1 MFDLGFFGLL
11 ASGTV
16 LLAGG
21 GPSFD
26 IGNWNIYLQVAILLA
41 SVLMVAFFSSA
52 EASLISV
59 NRVRI
64 SYLAEQDNR
73 AARTVNQVLQRHEK
87 FFAAILLTENA
98 CIIFASS
105 VGTTMALKLFGD
117 GGSAVLFATLIMTVF
132 IVQFGEITPKTLAA
146 TYSDRWSLL
155 IARPIAIVMFLETWI
170 IFGFTLLPRFMLRLM
185 RQSSGMGSPSVTEGE
200 PRMLI
205 NIGRAEGSVDA
216 SEAALLQRVFGFG
229 DRQIQEIATPRPEV
243 IWIE

>member
-1 MFDLGFFGLL
+1 MFDLGFFDLL

-64 SYLAEQDNR
+64 GYLAEQGNR
-73 AARTVNQVLQRHEK
+73 AARTVNQVLTRHEK

-98 CIIFASS
+98 CIIFATGAGFSS
-105 VGTTMALKLFGD
+105 ARRIWENPFKV
-117 GGSAVLFATLIMTVF
+117 VF
-132 IVQFGEITPKTLAA
+132 EIK
-146 TYSDRWSLL
+146 S
-155 IARPIAIVMFLETWI
+155 
-170 IFGFTLLPRFMLRLM
+170 
-185 RQSSGMGSPSVTEGE
+185 
-200 PRMLI
+200 
-205 NIGRAEGSVDA
+205 
-216 SEAALLQRVFGFG
+216 
-229 DRQIQEIATPRPEV
+229 
-243 IWIE
+243 